1 MRSVLYCV
9 SLSLVFMICFP
20 MGYAF
25 AESVPAADGSPIVS
39 ANNTLSATVGQQAV
53 GSKAA
58 VYTSTVTAGAGGRPD
73 SGEVKQV
80 SSPQESSPSPSQPKA
95 SFWQRLKGRKKVDCS
110 SGVCIYK

>member
-1 MRSVLYCV
+1 MRSILYCV

-25 AESVPAADGSPIVS
+25 AESVPAADGSPILS
-39 ANNTLSATVGQQAV
+39 ANNPLSAAVGQQAV

-58 VYTSTVTAGAGGRPD
+58 VYTSTVTAGAGVRPD

-80 SSPQESSPSPSQPKA
+80 SSPQESSPSPGQPKT
-95 SFWQRLKGRKKVDCS
+95 SFWEWLKGRKKVDCS
-110 SGVCIYK
+110 SGVCIFK